1 MIFEIATEE
10 AIRSFTVEELER
22 LVLYLKTELSD
33 VIFHQIKYL
42 VIQSGTR
49 LCEGKNIGEF
59 DEDRL
64 KNMLSLAN
72 KYNLIAKEHNG
83 DWLTMDNIRKKA
95 EVGLKLINIAPEL
108 GMIET
113 NVIIE
118 HIKHNPDVFEKVFD
132 ICFKSNLWK
141 KWVKSDFDYINNKED
156 IIRVSCHYS
165 YTNEEFIKIKDSIEN
180 IDDEIKYRLYSR
192 LKELYM
198 L

>member
-1 MIFEIATEE
+1 M
-10 AIRSFTVEELER
+10 
-22 LVLYLKTELSD
+22 
-33 VIFHQIKYL
+33 

-64 KNMLSLAN
+64 QHMLSLAS
-72 KYNLIAKEHNG
+72 KYGLIAKEHNG
-83 DWLTMDNIRKKA
+83 DWLTMDNIRKKT

-113 NVIIE
+113 NVILEHLKKDIE
-118 HIKHNPDVFEKVFD
+118 SFEKLYD

-156 IIRVSCHYS
+156 IIRVSCHYN
-165 YTNEEFIKIKDSIEN
+165 YTNEEFIKIKDGIEN
-180 IDDEIKYRLYSR
+180 IDDEIKDRLYSR
-192 LKELYM
+192 LKELYI